1 MRVALLGL
9 IAVGLASGK
18 ILLEDDHGINSAS
31 TKVRQSG
38 GVKEA
43 QQLDSHFWANKNVET
58 YGNHK
63 GRFFEPAASS
73 TFDLIKLNN
82 VNVTFLD
89 NTNLRGYDGADMA
102 TLGKY
107 EVKTRMGMIEH
118 CNSRNFDDVDG
129 ILGFG
134 WADQPRSAALLKTLT
149 QSARPGWM
157 ISSQPFMGNNIP
169 MPRTFAF
176 TADHQLG
183 ELHLGGVDPSMV
195 TSDMVMMP
203 MTGENVYGID
213 IHSITYGGVE
223 LLHFHEDLHKKAFVG
238 EFDSGTTCLLLPNTD
253 VKGNFTTSPFGI
265 LAREQAAGKQHS
277 LMYKTRDVDGN
288 ERTYEMAFTECVE
301 PTDETMIMGDPF
313 FRKWVVMHDLEDLN
327 NRKMGLAPKNPSY
340 KLGATTDRSILT
352 PDHAPQQLPAFMANG
367 RPAVQKIHATRK
379 LRGKEFTEKFHD
391 AKRQMLA
398 TSSLGEAHASQLAVT
413 LVDKVAVK
421 SQHMV
426 TYNIQLAIGSPPQPL
441 DVIFDTGSF
450 MLAVFADPPPAGAT
464 PLLKSTD
471 KKPAVKP
478 SKGKAGAHPV
488 RGAHPRRGKSGKK
501 GASTREEERP
511 ELLQVSSGAW
521 GAQWGY
527 RGGSGSGALLVGMG
541 ACGVALFATLSV
553 FAARR
558 RRRFGGVFEVEAQSY
573 GSC

>member
-1 MRVALLGL
+1 MRVPLLCL
-9 IAVGLASGK
+9 LAVGLASGK
-18 ILLEDDHGINSAS
+18 ILRHDDHGIQPAS
-31 TKVRQSG
+31 TKVEHSG

-63 GRFFEPAASS
+63 GRFFQPSASS

-157 ISSQPFMGNNIP
+157 INTQPFLGNDVP

-183 ELHLGGVDPSMV
+183 ELHLGGVDPAMV

-223 LLHFHEDLHKKAFVG
+223 LLHFHQDLPKKAFVG

-265 LAREQAAGKQHS
+265 LAREQKAGKQHA

-288 ERTYEMAFTECVE
+288 EHTYEMAYTECVE

-313 FRKWVVMHDLEDLN
+313 FRKWVVMHDLENLN
-327 NRKMGLAPKNPSY
+327 DKKMGLAPKNPSY

-352 PDHAPQQLPAFMANG
+352 PDHAPQQLPSFMANG

-379 LRGKEFTEKFHD
+379 LRGAEFTSQFHE
-391 AKRQMLA
+391 AKQQMLA
-398 TSSLGEAHASQLAVT
+398 TSSLGEAHAEQLVVGY
-413 LVDKVAVK
+413 VDKVAVK

-464 PLLKSTD
+464 PLLKSVD
-471 KKPAVKP
+471 KKPAAKP
-478 SKGKAGAHPV
+478 VKGKAGAHP
-488 RGAHPRRGKSGKK
+488 RRRKAVSKV
-501 GASTREEERP
+501 STREQDTP
-511 ELLQVSSGAW
+511 ELLQMPSGAW
-521 GAQWGY
+521 GAQWGQ
-527 RGGSGSGALLVGMG
+527 RGGSSSGALLVGG
-541 ACGVALFATLSV
+541 ACAVALVATLSA
-553 FAARR
+553 FLARR
-558 RRRFGGVFEVEAQSY
+558 RRRSGARLELEAQSY